1 MERAINRS
9 EQCQLVGTEYGSCGS
24 SGQCARVAIS
34 GSETVLGDRRMLHI
48 PFNALLT
55 AGFRSDHHLVLPR
68 FPSSFGKKEN
78 GIRLCLFGI
87 KTLLVRYS
95 MAEVGQLIGPLI
107 SCGAEL
113 YGSRLGLGL
122 ISRSK
127 LFLSVSAFQDVREEV
142 QRPVMESVC

>member
-1 MERAINRS
+1 
-9 EQCQLVGTEYGSCGS
+9 
-24 SGQCARVAIS
+24 
-34 GSETVLGDRRMLHI
+34 
-48 PFNALLT
+48 
-55 AGFRSDHHLVLPR
+55 
-68 FPSSFGKKEN
+68 
-78 GIRLCLFGI
+78 
-87 KTLLVRYS
+87 

-142 QRPVMESVC
+142 QRPVMESVSFFCFFVSCLGGDTTKPMML

>member
-1 MERAINRS
+1 MP
-9 EQCQLVGTEYGSCGS
+9 VGWSSSTEYGSCGS

-48 PFNALLT
+48 PSNALLT

-68 FPSSFGKKEN
+68 FPSSFGKEN

-113 YGSRLGLGL
+113 YGSRLGFGVNLPLKTLPLGL
-122 ISRSK
+122 SSC
-127 LFLSVSAFQDVREEV
+127 LTQMSTTTLSVVKSFN
-142 QRPVMESVC
+142 

>member
-1 MERAINRS
+1 MP
-9 EQCQLVGTEYGSCGS
+9 VGWSSSTEYGSCGS

-95 MAEVGQLIGPLI
+95 MGE
-107 SCGAEL
+107 
-113 YGSRLGLGL
+113 SRW
-122 ISRSK
+122 
-127 LFLSVSAFQDVREEV
+127 DN
-142 QRPVMESVC
+142 